1 MRKCFAT
8 LFLLATIH
16 LVGCGSVGRALFPF
30 VGSGSDTATARIA
43 TPPFLLD
50 GRAARHQDSLMDR
63 LQYLVSRPAPKQL
76 SLIRLE
82 FRNASGDSTALGTDS
97 VVQLVATYVD
107 DRRQNSH
114 TLSQEQVR
122 ARESERIAAMRPL
135 WIDARQAKLAH
146 PVVVRAAYKAKDYL
160 FQNARMID
168 DTVEVLL
175 SDSIA
180 KSKK

>member
-1 MRKCFAT
+1 MRKCFAI
-8 LFLLATIH
+8 LFLVAAFLPT
-16 LVGCGSVGRALFPF
+16 GCGSVGRALFPF
-30 VGSGSDTATARIA
+30 VGSGSDTAGVRIA

-50 GRAARHQDSLMDR
+50 GRAARHQDSLMER
-63 LQYLVSRPAPKQL
+63 LQHLAARPAPKDL
-76 SLIRLE
+76 KLVRLE
-82 FRNASGDSTALGTDS
+82 FRDTPDS

-114 TLSQEQVR
+114 ALSRERVR
-122 ARESERIAAMRPL
+122 AVESERIAAMRPL
-135 WIDARQAKLAH
+135 WLDARQAKLTH

-160 FQNARMID
+160 FQNARMLD

-180 KSKK
+180 KPGK

>member
-8 LFLLATIH
+8 LSLLTI
-16 LVGCGSVGRALFPF
+16 LLLSGCGSVGRALFPF
-30 VGSGSDTATARIA
+30 FGPGSDTASVRIA

-50 GRAARHQDSLMDR
+50 GRAARHQDSLMER
-63 LQYLVSRPAPKQL
+63 LQYLVSRPAPKEL
-76 SLIRLE
+76 SLVRLE
-82 FRNASGDSTALGTDS
+82 FRNAPDS
-97 VVQLVATYVD
+97 VVQLVATYSD

-114 TLSQEQVR
+114 ALSLEQVR
-122 ARESERIAAMRPL
+122 ARESQRIAATRPM

-160 FQNARMID
+160 YQNARMVE

-180 KSKK
+180 KPTK

>member
-1 MRKCFAT
+1 MYVTLRRMRKCFAT
-8 LFLLATIH
+8 LSLLTILLLA
-16 LVGCGSVGRALFPF
+16 GCGSVGRALFPF
-30 VGSGSDTATARIA
+30 WGSGSDTASVRIA

-50 GRAARHQDSLMDR
+50 GRAARHQDSLMER
-63 LQYLVSRPAPKQL
+63 LQYLVSRPAPKEL
-76 SLIRLE
+76 SLVRLE
-82 FRNASGDSTALGTDS
+82 FRNAPDS
-97 VVQLVATYVD
+97 VVQLVATYAD

-114 TLSQEQVR
+114 ALTLEQIR
-122 ARESERIAAMRPL
+122 ARESERIAATRPL

-160 FQNARMID
+160 FQNSRMVD

-180 KSKK
+180 KPGR